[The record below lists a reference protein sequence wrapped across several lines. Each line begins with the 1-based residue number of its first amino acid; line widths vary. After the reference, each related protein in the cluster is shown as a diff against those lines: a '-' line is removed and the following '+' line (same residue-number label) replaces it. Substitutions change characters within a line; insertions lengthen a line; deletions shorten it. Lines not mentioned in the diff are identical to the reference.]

1 VSECNSGRPCLEWKF
16 IVTEEVTIMPRVTDH
31 LLRQHLD
38 SLGVHLRQCRTLS
51 DRRLRML
58 CSLEAL
64 DAAIG
69 ERVFTTVVLGSVVIA
84 AILSVTV

>member
-1 VSECNSGRPCLEWKF
+1 
-16 IVTEEVTIMPRVTDH
+16 MPRVTDH

-58 CSLEAL
+58 SSLEAF
-64 DAAIG
+64 DAALSQ
-69 ERVFTTVVLGSVVIA
+69 RVFTTVVMGSVAMALV
-84 AILSVTV
+84 LSLML

>member
-1 VSECNSGRPCLEWKF
+1 
-16 IVTEEVTIMPRVTDH
+16 MPRATDH

-69 ERVFTTVVLGSVVIA
+69 DRLFTTVVMGSVLIA
-84 AILSVTV
+84 ALLSVVV

>member
-1 VSECNSGRPCLEWKF
+1 MSRA
-16 IVTEEVTIMPRVTDH
+16 TDH

-64 DAAIG
+64 DSAIG
-69 ERVFTTVVLGSVVIA
+69 ERLFTTVVLGSVLIA
-84 AILSVTV
+84 AVLSLTV

>member
-1 VSECNSGRPCLEWKF
+1 MSRA
-16 IVTEEVTIMPRVTDH
+16 TDH
-31 LLRQHLD
+31 LLRQHLE

-64 DAAIG
+64 DSAIG
-69 ERVFTTVVLGSVVIA
+69 DRLFTTVALGSVLIA
-84 AILSVTV
+84 AVLSVTV

>member
-1 VSECNSGRPCLEWKF
+1 M
-16 IVTEEVTIMPRVTDH
+16 TRVTDQ

-38 SLGVHLRQCRTLS
+38 SLDLHLRQCRTLS
-51 DRRLRML
+51 DRKLRML

-69 ERVFTTVVLGSVVIA
+69 ERLFTTVVLGSVAMA
-84 AILSVTV
+84 AVLSLVV

>member
-1 VSECNSGRPCLEWKF
+1 MSRA
-16 IVTEEVTIMPRVTDH
+16 TDH

-38 SLGVHLRQCRTLS
+38 SLGAHLRQCRTLS

-58 CSLEAL
+58 LSLEAL

-69 ERVFTTVVLGSVVIA
+69 PRLFTTALMGSVVIGLCMSLA
-84 AILSVTV
+84 A